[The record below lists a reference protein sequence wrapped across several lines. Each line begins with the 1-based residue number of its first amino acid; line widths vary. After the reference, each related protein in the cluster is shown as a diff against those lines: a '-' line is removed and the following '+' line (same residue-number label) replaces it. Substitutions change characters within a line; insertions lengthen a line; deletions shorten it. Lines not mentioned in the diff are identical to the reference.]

1 MQQESQNITR
11 HEKYA
16 EYCKIRSERNELARG
31 ILGDYKAHREFINE
45 SSKDSFV
52 SKESMEKQLDYAT
65 KSQQEFFEKIDGMAR
80 EIEKGQYYKSLPEV
94 IDHSRKKLGM
104 DLIQMNSE
112 AHARRHGYGFQ
123 INHTMVKDYI
133 KHCKL
138 DVPFNYKIAEHASM
152 LADKYQTDSKE
163 PISAEIAN
171 NCVKQALCYEA
182 LKESNKDL
190 KTPYATEQLQ
200 GKASELSK
208 HIKEE
213 NISILNDKKLMQEA
227 LFKIDA
233 NSQNSQEAQSIDL
246 KQIHVSEFLQRQQQI
261 NLELSKQKD
270 FGLER

>member
-1 MQQESQNITR
+1 M
-11 HEKYA
+11 
-16 EYCKIRSERNELARG
+16 
-31 ILGDYKAHREFINE
+31 
-45 SSKDSFV
+45 
-52 SKESMEKQLDYAT
+52 SKETMEKQLDYAEKT
-65 KSQQEFFEKIDGMAR
+65 QREYLEKIDGMAR

-138 DVPFNYKIAEHASM
+138 DVPFNYEIAEHASM
-152 LADKYQTDSKE
+152 IADRYQTDSKE
-163 PISAEIAN
+163 PISAERAN
-171 NCVKQALCYEA
+171 DCIKQALCYEV

-190 KTPYATEQLQ
+190 KTPYTTEQLQ
-200 GKASELSK
+200 GKAFELSK

-213 NISILNDKKLMQEA
+213 NITVLNDKNLMQEA

-233 NSQNSQEAQSIDL
+233 NSQNSQETPNVDL
-246 KQIHVSEFLQRQQQI
+246 KQMYIDRDLERQLQT
-261 NLELSKQKD
+261 ELSRSID
-270 FGLER
+270 TGLER